1 MIAIGIDVSKSKLDI
16 FYCEKS
22 FIILNTE
29 EKIREFF
36 IKLALY
42 GKCKVVLEA
51 TGKYHRLVHR
61 ILCEL
66 NYDVMVINP
75 FQSRHFAKAMNVI
88 CKTDRVDAKILSLYA
103 EKMEFK
109 NTILQ
114 TEEELEMQE
123 LSRYVQDLKCIKL
136 ELESRLRDSDGFVAK
151 SLIKTID
158 AIEEQIQE
166 AESHLNNLVSYSDE
180 LSSKC
185 ELLESIPG
193 ISHQTTIMLLC
204 NLRELGALNKRQIVG
219 LAGLAPMNNDSGV
232 FKGRKYVHG
241 GRKDIRSSLY
251 MPILGAATQHN
262 NRLKLFYKHL
272 VNSGKS
278 KKVAIVA
285 CMRKLIIWANSVLYN
300 SKKWKENYIYRSLLS
315 AYKNYC

>member
-1 MIAIGIDVSKSKLDI
+1 MIAIGIDVSKTKLDI
-16 FYCEKS
+16 FYCDKS

-36 IKLALY
+36 TKLSLH
-42 GKCKVVLEA
+42 GNCKIVLEA
-51 TGKYHRLVHR
+51 TGKYHRLIHK

-103 EKMEFK
+103 ERMEFK
-109 NTILQ
+109 NTVMQ

-123 LSRYVQDLKCIKL
+123 LSRYIQDLKYIKL
-136 ELESRLRDSDGFVAK
+136 ELEARLRDSDGFVAK

-158 AIEEQIQE
+158 AIEKRIQE
-166 AESHLNNLVSYSDE
+166 AESQLNNLVSCDDK

-193 ISHQTTIMLLC
+193 IGRQTAIMLLC
-204 NLRELGALNKRQIVG
+204 NLRELGTLNKRQIVG
-219 LAGLAPMNNDSGV
+219 LAGLAPMNNDSGF
-232 FKGRKYVHG
+232 FKGRRYVHG

-272 VNSGKS
+272 VTSGKS
-278 KKVAIVA
+278 KKVALVA
-285 CMRKLIIWANSVLYN
+285 CMRKLIVWANSVLAT
-300 SKKWKENYIYRSLLS
+300 SEKWQENYI
-315 AYKNYC
+315 